1 MTDVELYRFIE
12 YNKFVRFRDMVIA
25 VFSRSRKVQ
34 QLDEDRRRALGN
46 AIFNAESQ
54 EALHEIALK
63 ALASS
68 VVFDEDS
75 KMKVANDIF
84 DRRYDSLLL
93 PDRFDCDEGAGTG
106 TAPAATA
113 DQTASALDSTPEEDS
128 YVQGGGS
135 KLAPKG
141 NSDSGNADED
151 DNDGDNSNENEEC
164 PVCLGTNDVVCITK
178 CNHVFCRECI
188 IGWVGLNHSCPMCR
202 TSLAPEIDVSF
213 L

>member
-1 MTDVELYRFIE
+1 MPKPFDLLWQQGLCLCQRLRGNRRTCADCLC
-12 YNKFVRFRDMVIA
+12 RD
-25 VFSRSRKVQ
+25 
-34 QLDEDRRRALGN
+34 
-46 AIFNAESQ
+46 
-54 EALHEIALK
+54 
-63 ALASS
+63 
-68 VVFDEDS
+68 
-75 KMKVANDIF
+75 
-84 DRRYDSLLL
+84 
-93 PDRFDCDEGAGTG
+93 
-106 TAPAATA
+106 AATA

-128 YVQGGGS
+128 YVQGGGL